1 MATREVVET
10 SFCGLAVCSLTQGPL
25 GWAAGG
31 RADLAPV
38 VLDALG
44 HLDEGRVSGEAAL
57 GGAG

>member
-1 MATREVVET
+1 M
-10 SFCGLAVCSLTQGPL
+10 CSLTQGPL
-25 GWAAGG
+25 GGAAGG